1 MPRQTAT
8 PDSSHR
14 KAVSPPATTLTATVL
29 LRGVN
34 FRGVIVPIGLG
45 ALILAF
51 LLYAFWLQEGPSTAQ
66 WVLAGAATVLLL
78 AVVVTAWWQTTV
90 LRLRCLQVDALLKEN
105 HAILEHQAALQK
117 SELRSRRLFE
127 ENLTGNYISTPE
139 GTLVSC
145 NKVFL
150 RLFGFTSTEEATATD
165 MVTLYD
171 SPEQRETF
179 LRRIQE
185 EKKLEQYEVRL
196 RRRDG
201 SPIHVLENA
210 IGEFNEDGKL
220 ARIRGYLFD
229 NTRRH
234 LLEEQLRETAKL
246 DAVGRLAS
254 SVAHDFNNM
263 LTAIIGYGNM
273 LLREV
278 EPEQPRLRL
287 GLVEIVRAGERS
299 SALVRRLL
307 AFSRNQMVTMQVVD
321 LNAIIRDLE
330 RLLRSLLSEAIEIV
344 IKLPPQTLALRG
356 DLSQMESVLLN
367 LAINARDAMP
377 SGGRI
382 TITTERLELNTEEAA
397 KRKLMPGAHALLTF
411 SDTGTGMTA
420 EVKARLFEPFF
431 TTKAPGQ
438 GTGLG
443 LASAHDIISQMRGH
457 IEVESALS
465 KGTTFRIWLP
475 LDHAQP
481 VPIDHD
487 SQWNATTANR
497 ETILLVEDDEAV
509 RDLAQNLLSVQN
521 YRVIA
526 CANGPEALI
535 EASKLPE
542 HIDLL
547 LTDIILPQLSGFE
560 LAERLLRSRPELKV
574 LYMTGYVDGSD
585 HHILQR
591 LKVDHELIRKPFS
604 AEVLSQKVRS
614 VLKQQASQN

>member
-1 MPRQTAT
+1 MFWGFILP
-8 PDSSHR
+8 
-14 KAVSPPATTLTATVL
+14 TVL
-29 LRGVN
+29 GVGTLALVLLAIFSGGQEVDWREASRN
-34 FRGVIVPIGLG
+34 TTVW
-45 ALILAF
+45 LILGGTILF
-51 LLYAFWLQEGPSTAQ
+51 LGS
-66 WVLAGAATVLLL
+66 GLLL
-78 AVVVTAWWQTTV
+78 AYRQTKT
-90 LRLRCLQVDALLKEN
+90 LRLRCQQVDALLKEN
-105 HAILEHQAALQK
+105 QAILEHQASLQK

-139 GTLVSC
+139 GRLVSC

-150 RLFGFTSTEEATATD
+150 RMFGFGSNEEAGGADLT
-165 MVTLYD
+165 TLYYA
-171 SPEQRETF
+171 PEQRQTF
-179 LRRIQE
+179 LQRIQE
-185 EKKLEQYEVRL
+185 EKKLEQYEQRL

-201 SPIHVLENA
+201 SPIYVLENA
-210 IGEFNEDGKL
+210 IGEFNDDGKL
-220 ARIRGYLFD
+220 VRVRGYLFD

-234 LLEEQLRETAKL
+234 MLEEQVRQTAKL

-278 EPEQPRLRL
+278 EPDQPRLRL
-287 GLVEIVRAGERS
+287 GLSEIVRAGERS

-321 LNAIIRDLE
+321 LNAVIRDLE

-344 IKLPPQTLALRG
+344 ILLPPGTLALRG
-356 DLSQMESVLLN
+356 DLSQIESILLN

-382 TITTERLELNTEEAA
+382 TITTERTELNGDGAA
-397 KRKLMPGAHALLTF
+397 QRKLVPGSYALLTF
-411 SDTGTGMTA
+411 SDTGTGMPP

-443 LASAHDIISQMRGH
+443 LASAHDIISQMRGS
-457 IEVESALS
+457 IEVESTVG
-465 KGTTFRIWLP
+465 KGATFRLFFP
-475 LDHAQP
+475 LEHAQP
-481 VPIDHD
+481 APIEHD
-487 SQWNATTANR
+487 SQWNARKANQ

-509 RDLAQNLLSVQN
+509 RELAQNLLSVQN

-526 CANGPEALI
+526 CASGPEALI
-535 EASKLPE
+535 EASKLDRP
-542 HIDLL
+542 IDLL

-560 LAERLLRSRPELKV
+560 LAERLLRSRPDLKI
-574 LYMTGYVDGSD
+574 LYMTGYADGSD
-585 HHILQR
+585 HHILHQ
-591 LKVDHELIRKPFS
+591 LKREQQLLRKPFS
-604 AEVLSQKVRS
+604 AETLSQRVRAM
-614 VLKQQASQN
+614 LKQSPPTTG